1 MNLAQFQI
9 LLQKAIDSS
18 SNTLDYLFLSRAV
31 QTLAVGQVR
40 EVATYANLPSAAS
53 NEGLL
58 VFVTADERIYW
69 STGTG
74 WYNLIDE
81 NKGIAYA
88 WGGGFRGKLG
98 DNTEVNKSSPVSV
111 IGSFTDWCQVSAGG
125 SHSIGLRSNGTV
137 WAWGCSAYGRLG
149 DNCTVL
155 PSSSGRSSPVSVV
168 GGFTDWCYVSAGDD
182 HNLGVRTNG
191 TAWGWGNPC
200 HGVLGNNFN
209 GSINVIDGTG
219 GFSSPVSVVGGFTDW
234 CQVSAG
240 NAHSLGVRR
249 NGTAWAWG
257 CGSYGLLGDGTTVC
271 KSSPVLVVGGFTD
284 WCQVDAGGGRNLGVR
299 QNGTAWGWGCGSNGR
314 LGDGTTVNKSSPV
327 SVVGGFTDWCQVS
340 AGSAHSLGVRQNGT
354 AWAWG
359 AAFCGKLGDGTTVN
373 KSSPVSVVGGF
384 FDWCQVSAGANHSL
398 GVRQNG
404 TAWAWGIAACGVLG
418 SGAPANASSP
428 VSVVGGFTD
437 WCQVSASNY
446 HSLALRRTN
455 FV

>member
-18 SNTLDYLFLSRAV
+18 NNTLDYLFLSKAV

-88 WGGGFRGKLG
+88 WGNGFRGKLG
-98 DNTEVNKSSPVSV
+98 DNTEVSKTSPVSV
-111 IGSFTDWCQVSAGG
+111 VGGFTDWCQVSGG
-125 SHSIGLRSNGTV
+125 SSHSIGLRSNGTV

-149 DNCTVL
+149 DNCTVI
-155 PSSSGRSSPVSVV
+155 PSTSGRSSPVSVV
-168 GGFTDWCYVSAGDD
+168 GGFTDWCQVSAGAS
-182 HNLGVRTNG
+182 HNLGVRQNG
-191 TAWGWGNPC
+191 TAWGWGNAC
-200 HGVLGNNFN
+200 SGRLGNNVN
-209 GSINVIDGTG
+209 GSINLVNGTG

-240 NAHSLGVRR
+240 GSHSLGVR
-249 NGTAWAWG
+249 T
-257 CGSYGLLGDGTTVC
+257 
-271 KSSPVLVVGGFTD
+271 
-284 WCQVDAGGGRNLGVR
+284 
-299 QNGTAWGWGCGSNGR
+299 NGTAWGWGDNAYGR
-314 LGDGTTVNKSSPV
+314 LGDGTTVDKSSPV

-340 AGSAHSLGVRQNGT
+340 AGFQTSLGVRTNGT

-359 AAFCGKLGDGTTVN
+359 RGTSGGLGDGTAVT
-373 KSSPVSVVGGF
+373 KSSPVSVAGGF
-384 FDWCQVSAGANHSL
+384 TDWCQVSAGLSNGLGVRRNGTIWAWGVGTCGRLGDGTTVSKTSPVLVLGGFTDWCQVSMGDQHSL
-398 GVRQNG
+398 GVRTNG
-404 TAWAWGIAACGVLG
+404 TAWAWGIAADGVLG
-418 SGAPANASSP
+418 AGAVGNASSP

-437 WCQVSASNY
+437 WCQVCAGGS

>member
-88 WGGGFRGKLG
+88 WGGGGRGKLG

-191 TAWGWGNPC
+191 TAWAWGDGTC
-200 HGVLGNNFN
+200 GRLGNNTIVN
-209 GSINVIDGTG
+209 R
-219 GFSSPVSVVGGFTDW
+219 SSPVSVVGGFT
-234 CQVSAG
+234 
-240 NAHSLGVRR
+240 
-249 NGTAWAWG
+249 
-257 CGSYGLLGDGTTVC
+257 
-271 KSSPVLVVGGFTD
+271 
-284 WCQVDAGGGRNLGVR
+284 
-299 QNGTAWGWGCGSNGR
+299 
-314 LGDGTTVNKSSPV
+314 
-327 SVVGGFTDWCQVS
+327 
-340 AGSAHSLGVRQNGT
+340 
-354 AWAWG
+354 
-359 AAFCGKLGDGTTVN
+359 
-373 KSSPVSVVGGF
+373 
-384 FDWCQVSAGANHSL
+384 DWCQVSAGANHSL

-404 TAWAWGIAACGVLG
+404 TAWGWGA
-418 SGAPANASSP
+418 GADGRIGNGTIVSVSSP

-437 WCQVSASNY
+437 WCQVSAGLGHSLGVRQNGTAWAWGQGSTGRLGDGTVVNKSSPVSIAGGLTGWRCVSIY
-446 HSLALRRTN
+446 TNGNHSLAVRSDSTKG
-455 FV
+455 F